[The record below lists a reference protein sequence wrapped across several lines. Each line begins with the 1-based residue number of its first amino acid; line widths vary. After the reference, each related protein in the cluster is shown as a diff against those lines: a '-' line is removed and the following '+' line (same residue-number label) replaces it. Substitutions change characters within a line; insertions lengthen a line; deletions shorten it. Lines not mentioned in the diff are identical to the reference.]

1 MRVSA
6 ASSRLFCLPG
16 IWVRQVARLPDRV
29 VATVAL
35 RRLMVSPLCDDTT
48 RSREDPRHVESPWR
62 QLDLGIWQLQVRA
75 RLRRLCGAVHGVAF
89 GCDCFSI
96 VLVLMSTV
104 LVQSGQ
110 CPGHPAAGP
119 AVADLDGGT
128 GRMDDPR

>member
-16 IWVRQVARLPDRV
+16 IWVRHVARLPDRV

-75 RLRRLCGAVHGVAF
+75 RLRRLCCAVHGVAL
-89 GCDCFSI
+89 GCDCFS
-96 VLVLMSTV
+96 SP
-104 LVQSGQ
+104 SADEY
-110 CPGHPAAGP
+110 CPGTERP
-119 AVADLDGGT
+119 
-128 GRMDDPR
+128 MPRAPSRWSSCG